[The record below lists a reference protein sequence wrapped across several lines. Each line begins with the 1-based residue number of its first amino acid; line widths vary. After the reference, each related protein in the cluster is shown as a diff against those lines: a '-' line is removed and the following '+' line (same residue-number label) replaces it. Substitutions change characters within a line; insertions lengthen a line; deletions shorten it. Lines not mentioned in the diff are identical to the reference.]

1 MHTLPQLFEE
11 DLNAL
16 NGALSALI
24 AQTEATTVV
33 LTDRAGF
40 RITEKG
46 DLERFDT
53 TTLGALATG
62 SFLANQEIARMIGE
76 NDFNSCYQQGEL
88 ASMFI
93 CNVGT
98 WGVLIAIFPATV
110 SAGLVKHYSLQ
121 AGFHLAKHLQT
132 AYQRAPQDG
141 LDLSLLNLAD
151 STQIFVQRH

>member
-11 DLNAL
+11 DLTAL
-16 NGALSALI
+16 NGVMGELI
-24 AQTEATTVV
+24 SQTEATTVV

-53 TTLGALATG
+53 TSLGALASG

-76 NDFNSCYQQGEL
+76 NDFNSCYQQGEH

-98 WGVLIAIFPATV
+98 WGVLIAIFPAMV
-110 SAGLVKHYSLQ
+110 SAGLVKHYSIQ
-121 AGFHLAKHLQT
+121 AGFNLAKFLQL
-132 AYQRAPQDG
+132 AYERAPQAG
-141 LDLSLLNLAD
+141 MDLSLLNIAE
-151 STQIFVQRH
+151 STQIFIQRH